1 MDHDAAG
8 LRRPRVQAGH
18 SSERFRVNA
27 NRDANSL
34 PPPSGL
40 RDQLDSTAGSTRLVN
55 NPTFDRPPPIPSQI
69 QYLPSLSASGIGPPP
84 PRPPRPQL
92 IPPIVDPAIRNR
104 PQQRVVQPK
113 YWEGNGQQSLDP
125 NAAPNSPYRPSSST
139 YTDSNRSST
148 GSIPEFPVPAVP
160 PLPNMS
166 SLPPRRAANLG
177 PPPSARKGGPA
188 MYSASSFVPPI
199 PEEASETHSSYASS
213 HVMPTSW
220 GDGPPEYYMG
230 EGIDEEDESEGGN
243 SGRQS
248 RAGDHDESTQLV
260 RKVSLGKVGKPK
272 LRSIKSGE
280 GLDQEDRESQE
291 LNEVPPLPTELNSGA
306 WRSGAVG
313 SEAPKASTESS
324 TFYNPPTPGDALP
337 TPSLMAPSST
347 PSSGNASPVAPLDPR
362 INQILGSLEK
372 GGAIGTG
379 STTSPHAPSPEPSEQ
394 IKGAKRPPRLNLAVT
409 KDPEVR
415 GSSSSLP
422 ELIRR
427 ATKLASNLDRGKTAS
442 RVGLLNI
449 LEAKE
454 KERSPKASREGSI
467 SDILAAFPSPSLATP
482 TGERPGSRWPS
493 PLPKS
498 GLAKDQ
504 SALDSPTFDENHQR
518 RRCCGMPFW
527 AFILLCI
534 ILILLVAA
542 AVIIPVT
549 LVVLPRQSHNV
560 PDEGWE
566 ACKKSNPCAHGGT
579 SVFINKQC
587 RCVCSGGF
595 LGAACEIVADSEC
608 TNTEITTPDQ
618 PTMTFKDATVAS
630 NIPRLFQGAQS
641 NFSLPLSSQS
651 LLSLFAFQN
660 LSCASED
667 ALVTFDGKASRRRS
681 LPLLSQQILP
691 AEAEIPLSDAPI
703 PFPTSSYLSYSLSTA
718 AAQPTNHERM
728 HLAARAVSQSSIAD
742 TIRSTKISGPTG
754 DSLTSNGIV
763 FAAPS
768 GAAVPAASSAATA
781 PSSLPSA
788 SKSSASPG
796 DSSSS
801 GNLTPQ
807 ILDFA
812 RVATLFVFQETS
824 SLDTA
829 VSAQEKLQAALTSE
843 SKGSGAKDFTHAEI
857 GNGIIVDLE
866 KFTVDLG
873 NGTVFGRGP
882 GRA

>member
-1 MDHDAAG
+1 M
-8 LRRPRVQAGH
+8 
-18 SSERFRVNA
+18 
-27 NRDANSL
+27 
-34 PPPSGL
+34 
-40 RDQLDSTAGSTRLVN
+40 
-55 NPTFDRPPPIPSQI
+55 
-69 QYLPSLSASGIGPPP
+69 
-84 PRPPRPQL
+84 
-92 IPPIVDPAIRNR
+92 
-104 PQQRVVQPK
+104 
-113 YWEGNGQQSLDP
+113 
-125 NAAPNSPYRPSSST
+125 
-139 YTDSNRSST
+139 
-148 GSIPEFPVPAVP
+148 
-160 PLPNMS
+160 
-166 SLPPRRAANLG
+166 
-177 PPPSARKGGPA
+177 
-188 MYSASSFVPPI
+188 
-199 PEEASETHSSYASS
+199 
-213 HVMPTSW
+213 
-220 GDGPPEYYMG
+220 
-230 EGIDEEDESEGGN
+230 
-243 SGRQS
+243 
-248 RAGDHDESTQLV
+248 

-641 NFSLPLSSQS
+641 NFSLLSAHKACCRCSLSKISLVHRKMRLS
-651 LLSLFAFQN
+651 LLTARLHDEEAYHFFRNRYFQRRQRSHFQMHQFLFQPHH
-660 LSCASED
+660 
-667 ALVTFDGKASRRRS
+667 TFHTLYPQPLHSRRITRECTCRSRS
-681 LPLLSQQILP
+681 LPILHCRHHQVNKD
-691 AEAEIPLSDAPI
+691 IW
-703 PFPTSSYLSYSLSTA
+703 TYRRLSYIQRHCLCSTLWRSGTRCLISCHR
-718 AAQPTNHERM
+718 P
-728 HLAARAVSQSSIAD
+728 LKL
-742 TIRSTKISGPTG
+742 TIC
-754 DSLTSNGIV
+754 
-763 FAAPS
+763 F
-768 GAAVPAASSAATA
+768 
-781 PSSLPSA
+781 
-788 SKSSASPG
+788 
-796 DSSSS
+796 
-801 GNLTPQ
+801 
-807 ILDFA
+807 
-812 RVATLFVFQETS
+812 
-824 SLDTA
+824 
-829 VSAQEKLQAALTSE
+829 
-843 SKGSGAKDFTHAEI
+843 EI
-857 GNGIIVDLE
+857 
-866 KFTVDLG
+866 FS
-873 NGTVFGRGP
+873 FPR
-882 GRA
+882 R